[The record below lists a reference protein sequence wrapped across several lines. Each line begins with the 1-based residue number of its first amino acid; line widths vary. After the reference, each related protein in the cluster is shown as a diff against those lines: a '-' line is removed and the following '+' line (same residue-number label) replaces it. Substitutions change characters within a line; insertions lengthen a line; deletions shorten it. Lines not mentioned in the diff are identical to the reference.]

1 MIISALD
8 DIDRQ
13 IIGIIAKDSSK
24 SHSTIGEVVGLSASA
39 INERIRKLQKMGVI
53 EGYQARINP
62 KTLGHNLLAFILVDV
77 EATHEKEFAKL
88 ILENESILECHHVT
102 GDYSFLVKVR
112 VAGTDELEMIISKV
126 LKVHPWVKR
135 SHTQI
140 ALSSIKEEFFAGI

>member
-24 SHSTIGEVVGLSASA
+24 SHSIIGEAVGLSASA
-39 INERIRKLQKMGVI
+39 INERIRKLQRMGVI
-53 EGYQARINP
+53 EGFQARINP
-62 KTLGHNLLAFILVDV
+62 KALGKNLLAFILVDV
-77 EATHEKEFAKL
+77 EAMHENDFAKL
-88 ILENESILECHHVT
+88 ILENESVLECHHVT

-112 VAGTDELEMIISKV
+112 VGGTDDLEAIISKV
-126 LKVHPWVKR
+126 FKIHPWVKR

-140 ALSSIKEEFFAGI
+140 ALSTMKEEIFAGV